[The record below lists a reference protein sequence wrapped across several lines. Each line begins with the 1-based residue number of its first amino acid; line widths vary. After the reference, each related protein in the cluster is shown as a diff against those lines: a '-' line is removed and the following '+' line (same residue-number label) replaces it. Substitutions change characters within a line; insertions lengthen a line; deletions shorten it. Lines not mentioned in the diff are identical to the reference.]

1 MVRPDTRRA
10 KTVKKVGTE
19 IQPSIQGG
27 AKLHMDTLMMNGM
40 ISTDQGK
47 LDKVMR
53 GDRDYAN
60 QMDPNDDNKEINS
73 SFSCSSSQDEEEK
86 SPDAK

>member
-1 MVRPDTRRA
+1 
-10 KTVKKVGTE
+10 
-19 IQPSIQGG
+19 
-27 AKLHMDTLMMNGM
+27 MDTLMMNGL

-60 QMDPNDDNKEINS
+60 QYDPNEEEEEAKEE
-73 SFSCSSSQDEEEK
+73 SFSCSSSSSGVNGYDI
-86 SPDAK
+86 

>member
-1 MVRPDTRRA
+1 
-10 KTVKKVGTE
+10 
-19 IQPSIQGG
+19 
-27 AKLHMDTLMMNGM
+27 MMNGL

-60 QMDPNDDNKEINS
+60 QYDPNEENKEIIS
-73 SFSCSSSQDEEEK
+73 SFSCSSSSEEK
-86 SPDAK
+86 